1 MRRIVRLLLA
11 VPFVLP
17 ALVLLQGP
25 AHAQTNPL
33 SSFGLYEDLN
43 NCSLSRASWMAVAQQ
58 NPGFGWQ
65 LAPESQPDLSFAAAM
80 ALLDSVRIGSPRF
93 SDRCCPTTVYRDVQ
107 TGVMSIVLDN
117 SLFPPPSS
125 QQPASTF
132 GLCCEDAALF
142 MGSDPLGCTVI
153 PLASV
158 PGATVIIGPTGP
170 VSPTGPITIPT
181 NPPVT
186 VGGSA
191 AVLAAGTYLGCYLDP
206 NSPYNL
212 DGYLERSGE
221 NTPQRC
227 VEVCQAQGFAYAG
240 VEYGQSCLCGNSYD
254 QFGPADNCDMPC
266 TGDASQMCGGYNAN
280 SVYATG
286 L

>member
-1 MRRIVRLLLA
+1 MACSVRLRRAVIVLLSA
-11 VPFVLP
+11 LVLP
-17 ALVLLQGP
+17 AGVTQ
-25 AHAQTNPL
+25 AQTNP
-33 SSFGLYEDLN
+33 FNLYVDLN
-43 NCSLSRASWMAVAQQ
+43 NCALTRASWMAIAQES
-58 NPGFGWQ
+58 PGFGWQ
-65 LAPESQPDLSFAAAM
+65 LAPESAPGLTFAAAF
-80 ALLDSVRIGSPRF
+80 ALLDAVRITSPRF
-93 SDRCCPTTVYRDVQ
+93 ANHCCPTTVYRDMQ
-107 TGVMSIVLDN
+107 TGVMSIVPDD
-117 SLFPPPSS
+117 SLFPPPPS
-125 QQPASTF
+125 QQPGGPS
-132 GLCCEDAALF
+132 GVCCEDAALF
-142 MGSDPLGCTVI
+142 IGSDPLGCTVI

-181 NPPVT
+181 DPPTT

-191 AVLAAGTYLGCYLDP
+191 VTLAAGTYIGCFRDP

-212 DGYLERSGE
+212 DGYLERSAE

-227 VEVCQAQGFAYAG
+227 VETCQAQGFAYAG
-240 VEYGQSCLCGNSYD
+240 VEYGQSCLCGDRYD
-254 QFGPADNCDMPC
+254 QFGPADNCDMAC